1 MYWTNPWQ
9 TCSPYGPILSGIQG
23 SDHLWDS
30 NGQCWRP
37 TSNWKCPQG
46 GWCNLVVSFR
56 SVQIHTEIFANP
68 FWCSLS
74 TLSFALQTR
83 MLLCLKLGRQRP
95 QNSKLICTLIQKFKF
110 TFGPRS
116 GPCFYMCLLRACL
129 ELTLVF
135 VWSQS
140 LKRPEVSTVFPL
152 EHFEMKQ
159 FRWLTTLEG
168 PWYTCENFPLGI
180 LWSSCSKVKSSE
192 FKGLA
197 VKKSG
202 QPFPGSKSFS
212 KETSLRVQIS

>member
-1 MYWTNPWQ
+1 MFFIYPLFRPSNKDAPVLETWTPAASKFQIDLHTNPK
-9 TCSPYGPILSGIQG
+9 IQV
-23 SDHLWDS
+23 HVRAAFW
-30 NGQCWRP
+30 
-37 TSNWKCPQG
+37 
-46 GWCNLVVSFR
+46 
-56 SVQIHTEIFANP
+56 SVF
-68 FWCSLS
+68 L
-74 TLSFALQTR
+74 
-83 MLLCLKLGRQRP
+83 
-95 QNSKLICTLIQKFKF
+95 
-110 TFGPRS
+110 
-116 GPCFYMCLLRACL
+116 YMCLLRARL

-140 LKRPEVSTVFPL
+140 LKRPEVSAVFHL

-180 LWSSCSKVKSSE
+180 LWSSSCSKVKSSE